1 MQTQIPIESIPE
13 LKRLFEALGP
23 GDELVVTFKNQT
35 IGKYIESEAPAKKK
49 LRPPPGLGKAMIE
62 YVAPDF
68 DAPLECMKEYME

>member
-35 IGKYIESEAPAKKK
+35 IGKYIEGDAPAKKK
-49 LRPPPGLGKAMIE
+49 LRPRQGLEK
-62 YVAPDF
+62 P
-68 DAPLECMKEYME
+68 